1 MYNRYNIKEDKYT
14 RDLAKRM
21 KSLTADDTSKN
32 KKKKE
37 KQIGSW
43 KVVQKYG
50 IGATVEDGFTSEYE
64 AAKYVDEHGGVGKL
78 KVVKENVY
86 DRLENSIV
94 RIYEGLYRQVKE
106 NIETSDE
113 ETSLKDLEM
122 KIDVIMDA
130 LGLKEEEEKEETVET
145 TDEVIEETPPVE
157 FEEKEETKT
166 TEEIPE
172 E

>member
-1 MYNRYNIKEDKYT
+1 M
-14 RDLAKRM
+14 
-21 KSLTADDTSKN
+21 N
-32 KKKKE
+32 KKIETK
-37 KQIGSW
+37 
-43 KVVQKYG
+43 
-50 IGATVEDGFTSEYE
+50 
-64 AAKYVDEHGGVGKL
+64 
-78 KVVKENVY
+78 
-86 DRLENSIV
+86 LENSIV

-145 TDEVIEETPPVE
+145 TNEIIEETPPVE
-157 FEEKEETKT
+157 FEEKEETR
-166 TEEIPE
+166 TEEVPE

>member
-1 MYNRYNIKEDKYT
+1 M
-14 RDLAKRM
+14 
-21 KSLTADDTSKN
+21 N
-32 KKKKE
+32 KKIETK
-37 KQIGSW
+37 
-43 KVVQKYG
+43 
-50 IGATVEDGFTSEYE
+50 
-64 AAKYVDEHGGVGKL
+64 
-78 KVVKENVY
+78 
-86 DRLENSIV
+86 LENSII

-106 NIETSDE
+106 NVETSDDE

-157 FEEKEETKT
+157 FEEKEETR
-166 TEEIPE
+166 TEEVPE

>member
-1 MYNRYNIKEDKYT
+1 M
-14 RDLAKRM
+14 
-21 KSLTADDTSKN
+21 N
-32 KKKKE
+32 KKIETK
-37 KQIGSW
+37 
-43 KVVQKYG
+43 
-50 IGATVEDGFTSEYE
+50 
-64 AAKYVDEHGGVGKL
+64 
-78 KVVKENVY
+78 
-86 DRLENSIV
+86 LENSII

-106 NIETSDE
+106 NVETSNDE

-157 FEEKEETKT
+157 FEEKEETR
-166 TEEIPE
+166 TEEVPE